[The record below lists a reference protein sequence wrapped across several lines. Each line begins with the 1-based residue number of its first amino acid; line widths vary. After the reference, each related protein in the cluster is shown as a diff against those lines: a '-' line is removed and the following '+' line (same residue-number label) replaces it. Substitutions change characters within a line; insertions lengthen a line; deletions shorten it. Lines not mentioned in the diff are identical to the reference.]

1 MSDVKDIN
9 EFRSKYN
16 ELKSE
21 ISKVIVGQEF
31 VINQILIFYFFWWS
45 CFINWSTWFSKNT
58 DRKHCFKSIRIEI

>member
-31 VINQILIFYFFWWS
+31 IINQIFWQKIIINFF
-45 CFINWSTWFSKNT
+45 
-58 DRKHCFKSIRIEI
+58 